1 MAGLNRAMPQV
12 LNCHPG
18 RAVNGAQSRALRHAL
33 TQRLARLLGLGLLA
47 AVLAVLLA
55 PLLLLGGCETLAR
68 LPPVDLVLPTAAM
81 PLPLPL
87 PVPTVAPTVRTGAI
101 FQADRYRPLF
111 EDHRARIVGDTLTVA
126 IVEKVS
132 AVQKS
137 TSTLDRAGTMS
148 ADLTAA
154 PLIKAAALA
163 RLSAAGTS
171 ANTFS
176 GKGTTEN
183 SNDFSGTITATVVQ
197 VLPNGHLI
205 VSAEKQIGVNANVD
219 VLRFSGQV
227 DPRAIAPGNTVQSSH
242 IANVRIEQRGRGQQ
256 AEAQSMGWLARFFM
270 SLMPV

>member
-1 MAGLNRAMPQV
+1 MTRSLCPLQAAALV
-12 LNCHPG
+12 LI
-18 RAVNGAQSRALRHAL
+18 ALS
-33 TQRLARLLGLGLLA
+33 
-47 AVLAVLLA
+47 
-55 PLLLLGGCETLAR
+55 LGGCETLAR

-81 PLPLPL
+81 PLAR
-87 PVPTVAPTVRTGAI
+87 VAAAPAFPTGAI
-101 FQADRYRPLF
+101 FQGDRYRPLF
-111 EDHRARIVGDTLTVA
+111 EDHRARIVGDTVTVS

-137 TSTLDRAGTMS
+137 SSTVDRADS
-148 ADLTAA
+148 VKADLTAM
-154 PLIKAAALA
+154 PFLKATALTRA
-163 RLSAAGTS
+163 SAAGTS
-171 ANTFS
+171 ANSFS
-176 GKGTTEN
+176 GKGTVEN

-227 DPRAIAPGNTVQSSH
+227 DPRAIAPGNTVASTQ

-270 SLMPV
+270 NLMPI